1 MSPSADLMIQTCG
14 MLSVDPEIGEEGDKC
29 LDEYLTSKSG
39 DLAGILEDTQVKIF
53 DISGEILNKRS
64 VLLNEDQLGERLN
77 QLHGYLVLLTKMEK
91 AGIFF
96 LHQSPNSV
104 PKSIPERCR

>member
-1 MSPSADLMIQTCG
+1 MTIPD
-14 MLSVDPEIGEEGDKC
+14 
-29 LDEYLTSKSG
+29 LTSKSR

-64 VLLNEDQLGERLN
+64 VLLSEDQLGERLN

-91 AGIFF
+91 AGIFSF
-96 LHQSPNSV
+96 CTNVQTLF
-104 PKSIPERCR
+104 PKVT